1 MSAAAVGADG
11 FKMLFISTLLILG
24 SGGLSLLWVLRRVL
38 ITGRTAPCQTI
49 ALASVLVPGVRLQ
62 DGAVGADFRQRL
74 ERALA
79 LHGAG
84 AGTLVL
90 LGGVTGRSTV
100 SEAARGA
107 EYLVARGVPSTALHL
122 EERSRHTLENLRH
135 ARDLLGSTA
144 TVTIVSNRYHLE
156 RLGVMAEGLGMS
168 HALCAAEARWQW
180 SVAVIGRLL
189 LEAFYVHWYLTGR
202 HWARLVR
209 DRASEARI
217 S

>member
-1 MSAAAVGADG
+1 MSAAVGADG

-24 SGGLSLLWVLRRVL
+24 SGGFSLLWILRRVL
-38 ITGRTAPCQTI
+38 VTGRAAPCKTA
-49 ALASVLVPGVRLQ
+49 ALATVLVPGVRLR
-62 DGAVGADFRQRL
+62 DGEVGMDFRLRL

-79 LHGAG
+79 LHAAG

-90 LGGVTGRSTV
+90 LGGITGRSGV
-100 SEAARGA
+100 SEAAKGA
-107 EYLVARGVPSTALHL
+107 EYLAARGVPPAVMRL
-122 EERSRHTLENLRH
+122 EEGSRHTLENLRH
-135 ARDLLGSTA
+135 ARELLGTA
-144 TVTIVSNRYHLE
+144 SAVTIVSNRYHLA
-156 RLGVMAEGLGMS
+156 RLGVMAEGLGLAHS
-168 HALCAAEARWQW
+168 LCAAEPQWRW
-180 SVAVIGRLL
+180 SAAVTGRLL